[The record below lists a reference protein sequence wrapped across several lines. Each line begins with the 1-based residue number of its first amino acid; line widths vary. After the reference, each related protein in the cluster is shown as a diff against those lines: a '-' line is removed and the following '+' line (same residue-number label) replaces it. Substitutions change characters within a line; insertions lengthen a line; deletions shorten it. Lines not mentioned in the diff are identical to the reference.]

1 MTIATPPTQP
11 RRPWH
16 LWVLGLLGLLWSAL
30 GAFDYLMT
38 VTRNPAY
45 VGQFPQEMQ
54 DYWYGLPWWYYAI
67 WAAGLAG
74 GVLGSLT
81 LLLMSR
87 WAVALLALALLGTLF
102 SLVCAFDPAMPKL
115 EGMETTMWVMAALIT
130 GLAVLLFVYA
140 LTQWR
145 RGLLR

>member
-54 DYWYGLPWWYYAI
+54 DYWYGLPW
-67 WAAGLAG
+67 
-74 GVLGSLT
+74 
-81 LLLMSR
+81 
-87 WAVALLALALLGTLF
+87 
-102 SLVCAFDPAMPKL
+102 
-115 EGMETTMWVMAALIT
+115 
-130 GLAVLLFVYA
+130 
-140 LTQWR
+140 
-145 RGLLR
+145 